1 MQHGRHSRESGN
13 PGKHWIPCRARND
26 NQIKR
31 LLLLSLDLGLSYF
44 KKRNL
49 YTMETIKIKEL
60 ISDLQDFY
68 LLSIRGFT
76 GAVKRPFYFRDFIEQ
91 MDYAGAG
98 SFLIVFLVS
107 LFIGMALSLQ
117 LSAEL
122 SALGLKIYTGKVVGI
137 SIIREIGPVTAALVF
152 AGRVGSGMASELGSM
167 ILGHQVDSLRVFGVD
182 PIKKLVTPRIL
193 SSIIMLPALT
203 ILGDA
208 ISLFGGYYIAV
219 FVSHQSGAFYWS
231 SVRNVLTFENVFAG
245 AAKPFIFGYLIACIS
260 CYMGLSTKGGSKGL
274 RRSTT
279 SAVVISIVMI
289 IVSDFILTRVL
300 LYALGFSV

>member
-1 MQHGRHSRESGN
+1 MR
-13 PGKHWIPCRARND
+13 
-26 NQIKR
+26 
-31 LLLLSLDLGLSYF
+31 
-44 KKRNL
+44 
-49 YTMETIKIKEL
+49 TIRIKEL

-68 LLSIRGFT
+68 LLSIRGVS
-76 GAVKRPFYFRDFIEQ
+76 GMLKRPFYFKDLIEQ
-91 MDYAGAG
+91 MDYVGAG
-98 SFLIVFLVS
+98 SFLIIFLVS

-122 SALGLKIYTGKVVGI
+122 SSLGLKMYTGKIVGI

-182 PIKKLVTPRIL
+182 PMKKLVTPRIL

-203 ILGDA
+203 IIGDA
-208 ISLFGGYYIAV
+208 VSLFGGYYIAV
-219 FVSHQSGAFYWS
+219 FVSHQSGIVYWS
-231 SVRNVLTFENVFAG
+231 SIRDVLNFENVFSG
-245 AAKPFIFGYLIACIS
+245 SAKPFIFGYLIACIS
-260 CYMGLSTKGGSKGL
+260 CYMGFSTRGGSKGL

-279 SAVVISIVMI
+279 RAVVVSIIMI
-289 IVSDFILTRVL
+289 IISDFVLTRIL